1 MKIKFQNLQKM
12 LVLIENSEEHKD
24 QFPLKKLEDFF
35 EKIDKREKNLSELL
49 EKVNNK
55 YVKVCDYFMI
65 EKDKRN

>member
-1 MKIKFQNLQKM
+1 MKTKFQNLQKM